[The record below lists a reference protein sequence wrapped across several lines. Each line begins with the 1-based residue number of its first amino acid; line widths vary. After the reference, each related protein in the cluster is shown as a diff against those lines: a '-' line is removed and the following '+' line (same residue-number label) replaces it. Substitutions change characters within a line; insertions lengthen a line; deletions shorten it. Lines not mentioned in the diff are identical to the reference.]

1 MTNTAKIWESLTPD
15 EHERHYNPQNACPNF
30 NEYRAL
36 REPTNEQ
43 ALHELRCHTD
53 IAYGAHKLRTLDIY
67 PAQGDGPRPVHIYLH
82 GGYWRAQDKSN
93 YAFIAG
99 MLVRHGITA
108 VVMNYELCPG
118 STLDQVADSALA
130 GVEWVCRNIARY
142 GGDARAISLSG
153 HSAGAHLVAEVLAAD
168 WAARGVDPSCFVGAV
183 AVSGIFDPAPAAL
196 TTVNAQLN
204 LTPEIIANRNV
215 ETRTPLV
222 LCPVAVMVGGDE
234 PWQWID
240 QSFRYSHHLH
250 RYGNQPE
257 VHVLPNYNHFNIL
270 LPFMQP
276 ESPIGGVILR
286 LAQPR
291 R

>member
-1 MTNTAKIWESLTPD
+1 MISAAKVWEGLTPE
-15 EHERHYNPQNACPNF
+15 EHERQYNPQNACPNF

-36 REPTNEQ
+36 REPANALALAELPRQ
-43 ALHELRCHTD
+43 AD
-53 IAYGAHKLRTLDIY
+53 IAYGEHKLRTLDIY
-67 PAQGDGPRPVHIYLH
+67 PAKGDGPRPVHIYLH

-108 VVMNYELCPG
+108 VIMNYELCPD
-118 STLDQVADSALA
+118 STLDQVADSALS
-130 GVEWVCRNIARY
+130 GVEWVAKNIGQY
-142 GGDARAISLSG
+142 GGDASAISLSG
-153 HSAGAHLVAEVLAAD
+153 HSAGAHLVAEVLATD
-168 WAARGVDPSCFVGAV
+168 WTERGVDSSCFIGAV
-183 AVSGIFDPAPAAL
+183 MVSGIFDPAPAAL

-222 LCPVAVMVGGDE
+222 HCPVAVMVGGDE

-250 RYGNQPE
+250 RHGNQPQ
-257 VHVLPNYNHFNIL
+257 VNVLPNYNHFNIL

-276 ESPIGGVILR
+276 ETPIGEAILR
-286 LAQPR
+286 LGQPR